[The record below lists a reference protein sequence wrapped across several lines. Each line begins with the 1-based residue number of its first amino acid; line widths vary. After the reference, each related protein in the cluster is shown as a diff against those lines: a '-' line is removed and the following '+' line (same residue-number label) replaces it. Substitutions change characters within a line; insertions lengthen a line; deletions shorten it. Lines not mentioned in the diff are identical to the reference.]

1 METKRRSCS
10 IDISEVVKNVVGE
23 ILFDVAPEDITM
35 GKSIMK
41 RQRVGIS
48 GLGILT
54 SIGHNVATFSTSI
67 KSGRCGIGKS
77 AIFEKNGFNCSD
89 MR

>member
-1 METKRRSCS
+1 MTSQ
-10 IDISEVVKNVVGE
+10 DIFEVVKNVVGE

-35 GKSIMK
+35 EKSIMK

-54 SIGHNVATFSTSI
+54 SIGRSQ
-67 KSGRCGIGKS
+67 RRD
-77 AIFEKNGFNCSD
+77 IFH
-89 MR
+89 